1 MPKQRVLVD
10 SCVIIEAFR
19 IHCWTALCVH
29 FEVETVERCV
39 EECCTGDPLLPGR
52 VPIARDE
59 LTSSLTRIHA
69 VDRTM
74 LAALALD
81 REDLPAIDDGELHLM
96 AWLHANSG
104 TSVTT
109 VISTAD
115 RAAVRA
121 IHVLQRLDQVT
132 SLQSLG
138 KTAGV
143 GRKQLDTLQHH
154 FSEDWLGTV
163 RMQLRMGVL

>member
-115 RAAVRA
+115 RDRRFTRQRGAESVRRA
-121 IHVLQRLDQVT
+121 SREAGLDAGARLPD
-132 SLQSLG
+132 
-138 KTAGV
+138 
-143 GRKQLDTLQHH
+143 R
-154 FSEDWLGTV
+154 
-163 RMQLRMGVL
+163 